1 MLLGALRRIRF
12 AIKGEK
18 VMACMEHH
26 CRACKHCWFNNKAHE
41 SCLKCGSRD
50 VQSIFD
56 EPPEREEEYD
66 DYDCE

>member
-1 MLLGALRRIRF
+1 
-12 AIKGEK
+12 
-18 VMACMEHH
+18 MACMEHH

-41 SCLKCGSRD
+41 SCLKCGSSN